1 MQKSPVFCVAR
12 AGSWRLELFLFGHLA
27 PPPPIV
33 FRIDKFSVH
42 LTWQGY
48 YRFLN
53 DIVVIVEL
61 FLIAYLSPETLAL
74 SFDVR
79 LHLTLRDFAAF
90 QLLNCQTFLYRD

>member
-1 MQKSPVFCVAR
+1 MFPGPGAFNKKTF
-12 AGSWRLELFLFGHLA
+12 
-27 PPPPIV
+27 PIV
-33 FRIDKFSVH
+33 FRVDKFSVY

-74 SFDVR
+74 SFDVK